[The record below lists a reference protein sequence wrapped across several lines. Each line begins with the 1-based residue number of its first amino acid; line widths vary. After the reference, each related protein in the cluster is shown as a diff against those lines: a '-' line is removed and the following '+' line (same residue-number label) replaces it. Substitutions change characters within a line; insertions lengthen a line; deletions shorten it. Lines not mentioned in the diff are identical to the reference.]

1 MFGRRRPSLHRRPL
15 PRCLAGAGSF
25 AFPGNENERDKML
38 NLLGLCGVGYLAAAG
53 LATNAAV
60 VGCGLVRA
68 ARSAASGDLGDAA
81 VEALGAV
88 VAPVAM
94 SYAATAALLMDV
106 VGGASDLVRPVLH
119 QADPAGAERYA
130 A

>member
-1 MFGRRRPSLHRRPL
+1 
-15 PRCLAGAGSF
+15 
-25 AFPGNENERDKML
+25 ML

-60 VGCGLVRA
+60 VGRGLVRA
-68 ARSAASGDLGDAA
+68 ARSAAAGNLSDAA

-94 SYAATAALLMDV
+94 SYAAAASLLMDV
-106 VGGASDLVRPVLH
+106 VDGAGDLVRPVL
-119 QADPAGAERYA
+119 QEVDLEMTERHA

>member
-1 MFGRRRPSLHRRPL
+1 
-15 PRCLAGAGSF
+15 
-25 AFPGNENERDKML
+25 ML

-60 VGCGLVRA
+60 VGRGLVRA
-68 ARSAASGDLGDAA
+68 ARSAAAGNLSDAA

-94 SYAATAALLMDV
+94 SYAAAASLLMDV
-106 VGGASDLVRPVLH
+106 VGGAGDLVRPVLCE
-119 QADPAGAERYA
+119 ADLEMTERHA